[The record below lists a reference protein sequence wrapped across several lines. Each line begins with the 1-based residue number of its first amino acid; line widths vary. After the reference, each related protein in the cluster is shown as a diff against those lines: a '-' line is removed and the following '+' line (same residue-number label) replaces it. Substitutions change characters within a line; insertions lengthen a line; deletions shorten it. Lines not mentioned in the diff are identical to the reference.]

1 MKEKVAV
8 LGGIVLFLLCVALLG
23 AAKSEEVNVAW
34 TGETWTTLPFT
45 IGASKGL
52 FDREGLKVRF
62 ITFRGT
68 NLILN
73 ALMAGEIDYGTTIP
87 SIAVAAARGLP
98 VKIVAA
104 SVQGTGYSV
113 ISRPEVGSI
122 KGLKGRKIA
131 ISSFGSASDYA
142 MYRLLSRSGL
152 DPEKD
157 VTFLA
162 IGGTS
167 DRFASLVGGS
177 VDATAA
183 SSPFEYKAEKQGF
196 RTLVTVKDL
205 AEIVEVP
212 NLGVGVAQ
220 RKIEKDP
227 DQIVRFLRALRAS
240 ISFIRERRDIITGLL
255 EKTLRLEP
263 AVAGKF
269 YALYRDQY
277 NAELTVPDKI
287 LDEFLFMAN
296 FRLKEKDK
304 GMPRSQTIRDWR
316 FAEIARR

>member
-1 MKEKVAV
+1 MKEKVAEIF
-8 LGGIVLFLLCVALLG
+8 LAFLLCIGSLG
-23 AAKSEEVNVAW
+23 QAKSEEVNVAW
-34 TGETWTTLPFT
+34 TGENWTTLPFT
-45 IGASKGL
+45 IGAARGFFAK
-52 FDREGLKVRF
+52 EGLKPRF

-68 NLILN
+68 NLILT
-73 ALMAGEIDYGTTIP
+73 ALMAGEIDYGTTIA

-98 VKIVAA
+98 VKLVAA
-104 SVQGTGYSV
+104 SVRGSGYSV
-113 ISRPEVGSI
+113 ISRPEVASI
-122 KGLKGRKIA
+122 KGLKGKKIA

-152 DPEKD
+152 DPERD

-167 DRFASLVGGS
+167 ERFASLVGGS

-183 SSPFEYKAEKQGF
+183 SSPFEYKAEKQGLK
-196 RTLVTVKDL
+196 TLVTVKDL

-220 RKIEKDP
+220 RKIEKEP

-240 ISFIRERRDIITGLL
+240 ILFIRERRDIVTGLL
-255 EKTLRLEP
+255 EKALRLDPTAAES
-263 AVAGKF
+263 F
-269 YALYRDQY
+269 YPLYRDQY
-277 NAELTVPDKI
+277 NAELTVPDKV

-296 FRLKEKDK
+296 FRLKDKDK
-304 GMPRSQTIRDWR
+304 GLPKTQAIRDWR
-316 FAEIARR
+316 FAESAKR